1 MAFTMDTGN
10 ECARIFKQNVRTS
23 DIIKIVSENNN
34 CEVPKNSMKKLK
46 LREEYRFVP
55 MIGTEYERECLFI
68 YGPSGV
74 GKSTL
79 TSQFVHEYKKSFKN
93 NRIFLISGKD
103 EDPVFDSIHKIK
115 RIDMTNE
122 EYKEN
127 PIKLE
132 EISKSLVIFD
142 DYEVYDKKTQLVVND
157 LRDKI
162 LQLGRSFCISCII
175 ISHIPLQGAKSKV
188 ILIESS
194 KLIFF
199 RDTNRQQNKRVLEV
213 YCGLSKKEI
222 DEIYNIKSRWYC
234 LNRFSPRYLISEKEA
249 VIL

>member
-1 MAFTMDTGN
+1 MAFTMNKGN

-23 DIIKIVSENNN
+23 DIIKVVSEDNN
-34 CEVPKNSMKKLK
+34 CKVPKNSMKKIK
-46 LREEYRFVP
+46 LREEFRFVP
-55 MIGTEYERECLFI
+55 MIGSKYERECLFI
-68 YGPSGV
+68 YGPSGS

-93 NRIFLISGKD
+93 NRIFLISAKD
-103 EDPVFDSIHKIK
+103 KDPVFDSIRKIK

-122 EYKEN
+122 DYKEN

-132 EISKSLVIFD
+132 ELSNSLVIFD
-142 DYEVYDKKTQLVVND
+142 DYEVYDKKTQPIVNE

-162 LQLGRSFCISCII
+162 LQLGRSTKISCII
-175 ISHIPLQGAKSKV
+175 ISHIPLQGSRSKV

-222 DEIYNIKSRWYC
+222 DQVYDIKSRWYC
-234 LNRFSPRYLISEKEA
+234 LHRFSPRYLITEKEA